1 MCPRTSS
8 RHTPGHKN
16 SKFFT
21 KNQSEKNSQLADDG
35 VGVTFLLTFLLEDKI
50 NQVCPLGGFLLLL

>member
-8 RHTPGHKN
+8 HTPAGHKN

-21 KNQSEKNSQLADDG
+21 KNQSEKNSPNTDSWQIDDG

-50 NQVCPLGGFLLLL
+50 N